1 MSKKTTLYARKRAV
15 GHAAERNNGITMTRM
30 HNTRLTPGEVERILA
45 PCRAALQAFREAR
58 ACYEHWVALCSAAH
72 VAQAIEDGGIVR
84 GQRWLINEAEL
95 ALESIGE
102 RCGRE
107 ADTWSTRP
115 CTGPEIAALV
125 DVVAAHSR
133 QVHELTYGEY
143 TRAADLAVARVASMG
158 GQVFKA
164 EWSLARSR
172 GATA

>member
-1 MSKKTTLYARKRAV
+1 MSKKTTLYARKRAM

-30 HNTRLTPGEVERILA
+30 LNTRLAPREIDRILA

-58 ACYEHWVALCSAAH
+58 ACYEHWVVLCTAAH

-84 GQRWLINEAEL
+84 GQRWLIDEAEL
-95 ALESIGE
+95 ALDSIGE

-125 DVVAAHSR
+125 DLVAAHSR
-133 QVHELTYGEY
+133 QVRELTYGEY
-143 TRAADLAVARVASMG
+143 KRAADLAVARVATVG
-158 GQVFKA
+158 GQVFKCEA
-164 EWSLARSR
+164 TTTQGAARC
-172 GATA
+172 